1 MSNKIVSSAKSVI
14 VLLIFLIT
22 CMSLIKIKKSN
33 GPKMDHCGTPA
44 YFSM

>member
-1 MSNKIVSSAKSVI
+1 MSNKIVSSAESVI
-14 VLLIFLIT
+14 VPLIFLI
-22 CMSLIKIKKSN
+22 MSLIKIKKSN